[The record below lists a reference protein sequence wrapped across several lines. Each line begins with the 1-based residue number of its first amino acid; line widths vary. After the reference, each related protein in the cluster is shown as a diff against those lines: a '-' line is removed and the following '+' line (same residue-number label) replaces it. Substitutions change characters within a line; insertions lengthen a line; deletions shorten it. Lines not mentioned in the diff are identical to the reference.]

1 MEHPAAAPVGRSS
14 LLPGIASL
22 RRYERPWLRGD
33 LVAGCTVAAYLIPQV
48 MAYAEVA
55 GLPAVTGLWAIIGSL
70 AAYALFGSSR
80 QLSVGPE
87 STTALMTAATVAPL
101 AAGDPARYAA
111 LAATLALM
119 VAAVCVAAWALRLG
133 FLAELL
139 SRPVLI
145 GYLAGVAV
153 IMIVGQLGKVIGI
166 RAHGDSTLS
175 LIGSVLTQLP
185 GVNWPTLALAV
196 SVLTV
201 LVAGTHWFPRAPVPL
216 VAILLAAVAVAA
228 LRLRGEGVAV
238 VEVVPGGLPLPSVP
252 GLAGADL
259 AALLLPALAVTMVG
273 YTDNVLTG
281 RAFATR
287 NGYTVDPN
295 QELLAL
301 GTANAAS
308 AALRGFPVSSS
319 GSRTVIADSLGG
331 RTQLYSLV
339 TLAAVALTLIAG
351 RGVLATFP
359 VAALGAL
366 VIWAATRLVDVAEF
380 RRLARFRLSELL
392 LAVATTAGVL
402 VFDILYGI
410 LIAVGLSLLDLLH
423 RVARPHDGILGYVP
437 GLAGMHDVDDYPATR
452 QVPGLVVYRYDSA
465 LFFAN
470 AEDFKRRA
478 LAAVAA
484 ADPPAEWLL
493 LNAEANVQVD
503 LTALDALDELCAEL
517 ARRGVVTALARVK
530 SEVADDLRR
539 AGVLDRIGADHVY
552 ATLPT
557 AVEAYRQWRA
567 ARGDEVP
574 GP

>member
-1 MEHPAAAPVGRSS
+1 
-14 LLPGIASL
+14 
-22 RRYERPWLRGD
+22 
-33 LVAGCTVAAYLIPQV
+33 
-48 MAYAEVA
+48 
-55 GLPAVTGLWAIIGSL
+55 
-70 AAYALFGSSR
+70 
-80 QLSVGPE
+80 
-87 STTALMTAATVAPL
+87 
-101 AAGDPARYAA
+101 
-111 LAATLALM
+111 
-119 VAAVCVAAWALRLG
+119 
-133 FLAELL
+133 
-139 SRPVLI
+139 
-145 GYLAGVAV
+145 
-153 IMIVGQLGKVIGI
+153 
-166 RAHGDSTLS
+166 
-175 LIGSVLTQLP
+175 
-185 GVNWPTLALAV
+185 
-196 SVLTV
+196 V
-201 LVAGTHWFPRAPVPL
+201 LVAGTRWFPRAPVPL
-216 VAILLAAVAVAA
+216 VAILLAAGTVAV
-228 LRLRGEGVAV
+228 LHLRGHGVAV
-238 VEVVPGGLPLPSVP
+238 VGVVPGGLPLPAVP
-252 GLAGADL
+252 GLAGPDL
-259 AALLLPALAVTMVG
+259 AALLLPALAVTMVA

-287 NGYTVDPN
+287 NGYAVDPN

-339 TLAAVALTLIAG
+339 ALAAVALTLVAG

-380 RRLARFRLSELL
+380 RRLARFRRSELL
-392 LAVATTAGVL
+392 LAVATVAGVL

-437 GLAGMHDVDDYPATR
+437 GLAGMHDVDDYPGSR

-493 LNAEANVQVD
+493 INAEANVQVD
-503 LTALDALDELCAEL
+503 LTALDALDELRTEL
-517 ARRGVVTALARVK
+517 AQRGVVTALARVK
-530 SEVADDLRR
+530 SEVAQDLRR
-539 AGVLDRIGADHVY
+539 AGVLDRIGADRVY

-557 AVEAYRQWRA
+557 AVEAYRRWRA
-567 ARGDEVP
+567 ERDEP
-574 GP
+574 

>member
-1 MEHPAAAPVGRSS
+1 
-14 LLPGIASL
+14 
-22 RRYERPWLRGD
+22 
-33 LVAGCTVAAYLIPQV
+33 
-48 MAYAEVA
+48 
-55 GLPAVTGLWAIIGSL
+55 
-70 AAYALFGSSR
+70 
-80 QLSVGPE
+80 
-87 STTALMTAATVAPL
+87 
-101 AAGDPARYAA
+101 
-111 LAATLALM
+111 
-119 VAAVCVAAWALRLG
+119 
-133 FLAELL
+133 
-139 SRPVLI
+139 
-145 GYLAGVAV
+145 
-153 IMIVGQLGKVIGI
+153 
-166 RAHGDSTLS
+166 
-175 LIGSVLTQLP
+175 
-185 GVNWPTLALAV
+185 
-196 SVLTV
+196 
-201 LVAGTHWFPRAPVPL
+201 
-216 VAILLAAVAVAA
+216 
-228 LRLRGEGVAV
+228 
-238 VEVVPGGLPLPSVP
+238 VVPGGLPLPAVP

-339 TLAAVALTLIAG
+339 ALAAVALTLLAG

-366 VIWAATRLVDVAEF
+366 VIWAATRLVDISEF
-380 RRLARFRLSELL
+380 RRLARFRLSEVL

-437 GLAGMHDVDDYPATR
+437 GLAGMHDVDDYPGGR
-452 QVPGLVVYRYDSA
+452 QIPGLVIYRYDSA

-493 LNAEANVQVD
+493 INAEANVQVD
-503 LTALDALDELCAEL
+503 LTALDALDELRAEL
-517 ARRGVVTALARVK
+517 ARRGIVTALARVK
-530 SEVADDLRR
+530 SEVAQDLHR
-539 AGVLDRIGADHVY
+539 AGVLDRIGTDRVY

-557 AVEAYRQWRA
+557 AVEAYRRWRTERNDHTPA
-567 ARGDEVP
+567 P
-574 GP
+574 